1 MRGPKRLLAR
11 HGAQADEERSGRTP
25 VRKLVATFCAVAMSV
40 GMAGVSISAYA
51 DDQQPAENATTTVE
65 ATPEAQP
72 SEDAT
77 VQAQPEVEATDAQPE
92 AITTDAAPTADEGLT
107 YSKTLSSQKP
117 DGSYTLS
124 MNLNGVNTEQTSET
138 RKPLDI
144 ALVLDVSGSMDYVVS
159 YSPVAADKIDTSKTY
174 YVDTLFGK
182 RRVTY
187 WNGRWYTNFGTTYD
201 PNTTTFY
208 MGTTRWDILKNSV
221 NQFLSEVNTRNQDLD
236 QNQKIKISLIKY
248 AGNGNSPAGTTHTP
262 GNGVDNNGYNYSQ
275 IVNHLTSD
283 TQTIADSLNAISPNG
298 GTDAT
303 AGLKLAV
310 EELKSQ
316 YATSG
321 AEKAA
326 IFYSDGEPDNSNSAI
341 AQAATLK
348 ATAGLKLAV
357 EELKSQYA
365 TSGAE
370 KAAIFY
376 SDGEPDNS
384 NSAIA
389 QAATLKNIA
398 TVFSIDATGST
409 SNSFMQSI
417 ATGDNYYPATDQD
430 SLNKVFELILGQLT
444 SGLSYRDV
452 SMSDTLSQYVD
463 LVDAANVKLII
474 TVTATKKVFEL
485 ILGQLTSGL
494 SYRDVSMSD
503 TLSQYVDLVDA
514 ANVKLIIT
522 VTATKKEV
530 PQEHWLDVVKLNP
543 EDVTINTSGK
553 TVSVAFPADYQLAN
567 GYTYSLQYDVKPNAD
582 AYADYSDGKNL
593 SQAGDQT
600 NTEGYGLK
608 TNNNAFISY
617 IPRDGGKDLA
627 PKKPK
632 FNHPVMKPAYKPVNS
647 GDAFTVKKMV
657 NGSWG
662 DNRFKFTLAPQ
673 KGAPGTVDANKNQ
686 VVLSE
691 SEPQGA
697 FGDIQFTKPGTF
709 IYLVQEDSAEAS
721 PSYEY
726 SKAQYQVT
734 VTVTQPDRDN
744 DPATLTIGSITVKQL
759 KDDAGNEPTTTV
771 ADTFPMT
778 FTNTSATVSLDTD
791 SKLGVK
797 KTVQGANAPDKT
809 FTFTLKAVD
818 TAQEG
823 LAENEIAG
831 KAQDVTGLDDAN
843 STVTVN
849 YTSDGQWAPEAN
861 FTATPTF
868 PVPSDPSKT
877 AVYTFQIAETQDA
890 TPGWSYDKNP
900 TRTVPEAN
908 FTATPTFPVPSDPS
922 KTAVYTFQIAETQ
935 DATPGWSYDKNP
947 TRTVK
952 VNVSYDSQNKT
963 WNAVPASADLAVQ
976 DFTNTWVAVS
986 NLPLTG
992 EGGATP
998 MLWLAIGGGLGAL
1011 ALLAAGGAAIWRK
1024 RRLPVRAG

>member
-11 HGAQADEERSGRTP
+11 HVAQADEERNGRTP
-25 VRKLVATFCAVAMSV
+25 MRKLVATFCAVAMSV
-40 GMAGVSISAYA
+40 GMAGVSMSAYA
-51 DDQQPAENATTTVE
+51 DDQQPAEDATTTVE

-72 SEDAT
+72 TEDAT
-77 VQAQPEVEATDAQPE
+77 VDAQPEAEATDAHPE

-107 YSKTLSSQKP
+107 YSKTLSSQKL

-138 RKPLDI
+138 KKPLDI
-144 ALVLDVSGSMDYVVS
+144 ALVLDVSGSMDYVVY

-174 YVDTLFGK
+174 YVDTLLGK
-182 RRVTY
+182 QRVTY
-187 WNGRWYTNFGTTYD
+187 RNGRWHTFFGTTYD

-348 ATAGLKLAV
+348 
-357 EELKSQYA
+357 
-365 TSGAE
+365 
-370 KAAIFY
+370 
-376 SDGEPDNS
+376 
-384 NSAIA
+384 
-389 QAATLKNIA
+389 NIA

-430 SLNKVFELILGQLT
+430 SLNNVFELILDQLT

-452 SMSDTLSQYVD
+452 SMSDTLSKYVD
-463 LVDAANVKLII
+463 LVDAKNVKLVI
-474 TVTATKKVFEL
+474 T
-485 ILGQLTSGL
+485 
-494 SYRDVSMSD
+494 D
-503 TLSQYVDLVDA
+503 
-514 ANVKLIIT
+514 
-522 VTATKKEV
+522 TATKKEV
-530 PQEHWLDVVKLNP
+530 SQESWLDVVKLNP
-543 EDVTINTSGK
+543 KDVIIQASGK
-553 TVSVAFPADYQLAN
+553 TVSVAFPENYQLAN

-582 AYADYSDGKNL
+582 AYADYSGGKNL
-593 SQAGDQT
+593 FPAGDKT
-600 NTEGYGLK
+600 NTEGYGLR
-608 TNNNAFISY
+608 TNDNAFISY
-617 IPRDGGKDLA
+617 IPRDGGKDLDREN
-627 PKKPK
+627 PE
-632 FNHPVMKPAYKPVNS
+632 FNHPIMKPEYTPVHS
-647 GDAFTVKKMV
+647 AFKVKKMV

-662 DNRFKFTLAPQ
+662 DNQFKFTLAPQ
-673 KGAPGTVDANKNQ
+673 NGAPGTVDANKSQ
-686 VVLSE
+686 VALSE
-691 SEPQGA
+691 SKPEGA
-697 FGDIQFTKPGTF
+697 FGDIQFKKPGTF
-709 IYLVQEDSAEAS
+709 TYLVQEDSAEAS

-726 SKAQYQVT
+726 SKAQYRVT
-734 VTVTQPDRDN
+734 VTVTQPDPDPDH
-744 DPATLTIGSITVKQL
+744 DPATLKIGSITVKQL
-759 KDDAGNEPTTTV
+759 KDDAGNEPKTTD

-791 SKLGVK
+791 SKLGVR

-831 KAQDVTGLDDAN
+831 KAKDVTGLNDAN
-843 STVTVN
+843 STVAVN
-849 YTSDGQWAPEAN
+849 YTSDGQWDPEAN

-868 PVPSDPSKT
+868 S
-877 AVYTFQIAETQDA
+877 
-890 TPGWSYDKNP
+890 
-900 TRTVPEAN
+900 
-908 FTATPTFPVPSDPS
+908 VPSDPS

-952 VNVSYDSQNKT
+952 VNVSYDFQNKT

-1024 RRLPVRAG
+1024 RRLI

>member
-77 VQAQPEVEATDAQPE
+77 VQAQPEVEATDARPE

-124 MNLNGVNTEQTSET
+124 MNLNCVNTEQTSET
-138 RKPLDI
+138 KKPLDI
-144 ALVLDVSGSMDYVVS
+144 ALVLDVSGSMDYVV

-182 RRVTY
+182 QRVTY
-187 WNGRWYTNFGTTYD
+187 RNGRWHTNFGTTYD

-348 ATAGLKLAV
+348 
-357 EELKSQYA
+357 
-365 TSGAE
+365 
-370 KAAIFY
+370 
-376 SDGEPDNS
+376 
-384 NSAIA
+384 
-389 QAATLKNIA
+389 NIA

-474 TVTATKKVFEL
+474 TVTATKK
-485 ILGQLTSGL
+485 
-494 SYRDVSMSD
+494 
-503 TLSQYVDLVDA
+503 
-514 ANVKLIIT
+514 
-522 VTATKKEV
+522 EV

-543 EDVTINTSGK
+543 KDVTINTSGK

-593 SQAGDQT
+593 FPAGDHT
-600 NTEGYGLK
+600 NTEGKGLK
-608 TNNNAFISY
+608 TNDNAFISY

-627 PKKPK
+627 PEKPE

-673 KGAPGTVDANKNQ
+673 NGAPGTVDANKNQ

-709 IYLVQEDSAEAS
+709 TYLVQEDSAEAS

-734 VTVTQPDRDN
+734 VPVTQPDRDN
-744 DPATLTIGSITVKQL
+744 DPATLTIGRITVKQL

-797 KTVQGANAPDKT
+797 ETVQGANAPDKT

-900 TRTVPEAN
+900 TRTV
-908 FTATPTFPVPSDPS
+908 
-922 KTAVYTFQIAETQ
+922 
-935 DATPGWSYDKNP
+935 
-947 TRTVK
+947 K

-992 EGGATP
+992 EGGTTP

-1024 RRLPVRAG
+1024 RRLI